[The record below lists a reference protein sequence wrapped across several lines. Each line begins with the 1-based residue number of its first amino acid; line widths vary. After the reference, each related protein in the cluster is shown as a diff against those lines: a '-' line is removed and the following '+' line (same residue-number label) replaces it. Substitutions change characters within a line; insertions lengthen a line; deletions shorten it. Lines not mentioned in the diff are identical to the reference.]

1 MKTWIPIIGA
11 LITSAVANIV
21 GVLFF
26 FQPIA
31 QSENDA
37 FSVHPAIGLLV
48 YVVLGVWLF
57 VWTSK
62 HMKSVYKAAA
72 VVALSQFILVIDL
85 MMRGER
91 GPLTALAGGVLLAVT
106 WASIAF
112 VYRKLLDRIEGT
124 DAI

>member
-11 LITSAVANIV
+11 VITSVVVNLV
-21 GVLFF
+21 GVLMF

-31 QSENDA
+31 QADNDTI
-37 FSVHPAIGLLV
+37 SMHPAIGLLV
-48 YVVLGVWLF
+48 YVVLGIWLF

-91 GPLTALAGGVLLAVT
+91 GLLTALAGGVLLAVT

-112 VYRKLLDRIEGT
+112 VYRKLLDHIRGT
-124 DAI
+124 DAV

>member
-11 LITSAVANIV
+11 VITSVVVNLV
-21 GVLFF
+21 GVLMF

-31 QSENDA
+31 QADNDTI
-37 FSVHPAIGLLV
+37 SVHPAIGLSV

-72 VVALSQFILVIDL
+72 VVALSQFILVVDL

-91 GPLTALAGGVLLAVT
+91 GLLTVLAGGVLLAVT

-112 VYRKLLDRIEGT
+112 VYRKLLDRIGGT
-124 DAI
+124 AAI